1 MKYSILLVDR
11 NQVLMDDF
19 FTRLKDKFECLSTSS
34 RFDDIANHLKYY
46 TPDALVLEIQKD
58 NIDYFNQIVNLKK
71 HMQDNGIPL
80 IILGTKENCTVFN
93 QNTGNMAQLTLVK
106 PLSASMIAE
115 HMLKYLD
122 QKKRCEEELK
132 LQEEGL
138 ADTNKKEAIIPEDT
152 GKQEEVRKLEEAY
165 RQKKEEA
172 SVRKHVLVVDDN
184 PLMLKMVKE
193 HLHNNYDVATAISG
207 KVALK
212 FLENKRTDLILLDYE
227 MPAESG
233 PEVLEKI
240 RANEATKNIPVMF
253 LTGITEKKKIQKAL
267 VFKPQGYLVKP
278 IDHEKLLAA
287 VKKQIG

>member
-11 NQVLMDDF
+11 NQVLMDDL
-19 FTRLKDKFECLSTSS
+19 FTRLKDKFDCFSSSS

-58 NIDYFNQIVNLKK
+58 NIDYYNQIAKLKG

-80 IILGTKENCTVFN
+80 IILGAKENCAAFN
-93 QNTGNMAQLTLVK
+93 NNTGNMAQLTLVK

-122 QKKRCEEELK
+122 QKKRCEEALR
-132 LQEEGL
+132 LQEEALTG
-138 ADTNKKEAIIPEDT
+138 TNKEKKSTPGST
-152 GKQEEVRKLEEAY
+152 GEQEVR
-165 RQKKEEA
+165 
-172 SVRKHVLVVDDN
+172 RKHILVVDDN

-193 HLHNNYDVATAISG
+193 HLHEDYDVATAISG

-212 FLENKRTDLILLDYE
+212 FLENKTTDLILLDYE
-227 MPAESG
+227 MPAENG
-233 PEVLEKI
+233 PEVLAKL

-267 VFKPQGYLVKP
+267 VLKPQGYLVKP
-278 IDHEKLLAA
+278 IDHEKLLKA